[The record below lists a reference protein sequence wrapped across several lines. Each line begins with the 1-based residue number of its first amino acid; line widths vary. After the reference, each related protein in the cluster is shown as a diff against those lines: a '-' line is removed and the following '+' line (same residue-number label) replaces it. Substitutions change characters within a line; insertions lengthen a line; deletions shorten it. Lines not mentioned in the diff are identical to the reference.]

1 MGKSKILKYS
11 PNGFYR
17 ATLYLRDMLHF
28 FEGVTECTN
37 KATWPISSTKEVIDL
52 QTAGDWR

>member
-17 ATLYLRDMLHF
+17 ATLYLRDILHF
-28 FEGVTECTN
+28 CEGVTECMD
-37 KATWPISSTKEVIDL
+37 KATWPISSAKEVTDL
-52 QTAGDWR
+52 QTAGGWR